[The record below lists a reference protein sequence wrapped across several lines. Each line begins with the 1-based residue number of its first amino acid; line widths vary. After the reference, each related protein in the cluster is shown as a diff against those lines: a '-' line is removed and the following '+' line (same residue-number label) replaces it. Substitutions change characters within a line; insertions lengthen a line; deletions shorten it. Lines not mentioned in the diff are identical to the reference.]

1 MFENHVLVIVTYV
14 RTSLLWFPEQK
25 AERSTENRLLIPS
38 STKQNLFT
46 YFSLIIKAVSALSV
60 SKNMWV

>member
-1 MFENHVLVIVTYV
+1 MLELVCCGFQS
-14 RTSLLWFPEQK
+14 RRAL
-25 AERSTENRLLIPS
+25 TENRLLIPS